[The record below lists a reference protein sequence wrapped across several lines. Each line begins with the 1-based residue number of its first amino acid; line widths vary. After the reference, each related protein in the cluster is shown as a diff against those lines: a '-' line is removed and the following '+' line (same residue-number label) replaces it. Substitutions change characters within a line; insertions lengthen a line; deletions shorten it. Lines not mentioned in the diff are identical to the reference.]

1 MFPEVL
7 WKAELLCDK
16 LGYLTK
22 KTAKQSDE
30 STTWFLLADYNKSE
44 KRDKLREEMINEKE
58 WRLDNFENSNLIRW
72 QR

>member
-1 MFPEVL
+1 LFPEVL

-58 WRLDNFENSNLIRW
+58 
-72 QR
+72 